1 MLALNEAIQGVLK
14 LDNAEKIMLSMP
26 AILNFG

>member
-1 MLALNEAIQGVLK
+1 MLALNEAVQGVLK
-14 LDNAEKIMLSMP
+14 LENEEKIMLSMP